1 MKKESSIV
9 NVDDALRLRNDDSF
23 LYESCVDLV
32 TKILNEDRDQKI
44 ENALQK
50 ACILLSYGIHNVNL
64 LNEKEILKT
73 ANSLLT
79 RLKKYCYNIK
89 ND

>member
-1 MKKESSIV
+1 MKNEESVVELS
-9 NVDDALRLRNDDSF
+9 DSLKLRNSDEY

-32 TKILNEDRDQKI
+32 TKILNENNDQKI
-44 ENALQK
+44 EDALQK
-50 ACILLSYGIHNVNL
+50 ACILLSYGIHNVNIL
-64 LNEKEILKT
+64 DEEEILET

-79 RLKKYCYNIK
+79 RMKAFCYNLK